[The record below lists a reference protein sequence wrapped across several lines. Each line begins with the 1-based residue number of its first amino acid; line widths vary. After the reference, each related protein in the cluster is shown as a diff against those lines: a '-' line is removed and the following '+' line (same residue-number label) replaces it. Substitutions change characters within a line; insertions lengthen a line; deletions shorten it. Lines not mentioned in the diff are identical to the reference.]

1 MATWEQIIE
10 DPAFGDLPTSA
21 QADIR
26 RDWYDLNV
34 LPGLRETGIDEANL
48 GLIRQKDITEYDNGQ
63 GYISSFAS
71 AAGRGAAS
79 TFTSA
84 VQGVGA
90 LTGSESIE
98 QAARDMSTAVTENL
112 TVNPTMEKTNFAG
125 NVLGNVAGFLVP
137 GTLGMRVGKAA
148 GMGAQLGGQIASNA
162 TILASGAG
170 SGAQTA
176 DQYGV
181 QGENRTGMVLG
192 NMATELLSERIPFG
206 LGSELKA
213 MGRLAGLGEDAAK
226 RTGGF
231 FSDVGQNAVEEM
243 AANTGSNLVT
253 SAFVPE
259 GVQTPGIFEGN
270 LEAAAGGAIGGAF
283 FGGINLMAPAAP
295 KPSEVIVEGATQR
308 AMAGN
313 DAEAAAEIPGA
324 KLQPTAAPQVPG
336 AAAFDPTLSEQL
348 APAAGE
354 LPPPAGF
361 AETTPA
367 EAFPANLPEGLPA
380 AAAVPG
386 AVPEAFPTATA
397 VPEQAPAEEVPLE
410 LYNAPQ
416 ETAPTLAPIE
426 ADAAS
431 SEEMSVYFNDLKSAL
446 ASSEDEDIMRGL
458 REAAT
463 EMKQSGATWETTGI
477 QERMALGAVY
487 AEAVNRNLEIPRS
500 EALEFYSGVG
510 AASQAQPPGNIP
522 FAAQTP
528 PVPAAPGQLPMEGAM
543 PAAPDMMQPA
553 PPATAVP
560 PITPAVASQGAT
572 PSDLIDQ
579 TGRLTVEGA
588 QSMIEAIQSLGLTTA
603 PFVINST
610 GVAPGVTA
618 PPAAGSTRPVDG
630 TPTIFLNRERMTL
643 DTPLHE
649 TTHLLTPTLL
659 AEQPDLYA
667 AGAALL
673 ADSPLRQ
680 AIVNRYVTEAGMTM
694 TDEQIT
700 EEAMVTGLANNGA
713 EWLRAYAGNAKMTR
727 AIKEFLAKVREWFD
741 DLMYSKGF
749 DPNMSLEQFY
759 KKVNR
764 QMLAG
769 KLQQRAANAPVQA
782 MSLAGPRAEMSE
794 PQKNFLKTAEAMTAA
809 GKTSEEVRAVT
820 GWFPGKYDGKMRFEV
835 PDDEVKSLTPPSER
849 SRYRLAEI
857 MDHKA
862 LFKVYPELKDLQV
875 RTDPSMKTNEASFSF
890 DTFGRDSYVTL
901 RSVMDGVDRTSV
913 LLHEIQHWIQNYE
926 GFALGSSPGERQNLL
941 RARKRYEVSSSYPS
955 DLKEVSDAIKAA
967 TKKLEAAIA
976 EKVTVDKLTEKY
988 RRTDELRKEVSALK
1002 DRKASIE
1009 SGLVPWEFANAEYRS
1024 AAGEIESR
1032 DVQARQGFTPTQRR
1046 EIPPYSSEDID
1057 PADAS
1062 VNVGLAPNTRFSLA
1076 PATPQDKA
1084 YVVAVESGDVAAQ
1097 QKLVN
1102 DAAEAAGVP
1111 SIGVN
1116 INDSDRDYTGMIFR
1130 GEKTV
1135 ETRDSEN
1142 NALKKYVGK
1151 RVAIVRTG
1159 IKKAK
1164 AMVMGY
1170 VTVGEP
1176 VRYYSEE
1183 EFAADFTRHRVT
1195 GGKFAFSGFKIGYP
1209 MEDVTPIEPYE
1220 APEAPGQTVIMTRP
1234 IHEPVAY
1241 DENDKIIL
1249 PSQRFDNFTRYS
1261 LAPAEQKVDA
1271 ESIKA
1276 EFSPKTEAEQTAY
1289 DKASSNTVT
1298 ARNPYLAVAAVRMRD
1313 KKITVDRY
1321 AELVENLD
1329 PFTVKGPEKIPT
1341 EAKILQ
1347 YISSEKAEKVMQ
1359 PIPEGKLTEFRIDIP
1374 TYNSST
1380 AKGDTVYAITGHEP
1394 VGDTATR
1401 VGKPISYLGAA
1412 KVTNATFSTRSI
1424 SGKGSAVDIAAGG
1437 GKFPLATVKGNY
1449 ESITS
1454 LPKDINDPKVWT
1466 EVGYNPIRSSGFVD
1480 VRSNK
1485 YVVGGSE
1492 AIMVGPRV
1500 FVKNAVFESKPT
1512 GIIGADTKFSLAP
1525 AVTKPS
1531 NVARNQAGTRVR
1543 VLMEN
1548 QTYEGQTMDDARD
1561 QALSL
1566 YDENVDKGFT
1576 VAQHMAFIQ
1585 DLRTNAGRKYQDMT
1599 FGAYAGM
1606 YVRDLMD
1613 ESTNPE
1619 TDPMSQA
1626 FAKREVDRVA
1636 AMMAEEAA
1644 IGGRQA
1650 KAFDLYDRI
1659 ANSPEMT
1666 VRQHEQLLPFDGKQ
1680 NVKNDFD
1687 KAATTARE
1695 EMEGLA
1701 NEAINTA
1708 PEDSMTSAINQQVA
1722 AVAKGE
1728 ETSNVG
1734 EVVLDEVKP
1743 AETLED
1749 LPEWFRKGQDALGEK
1764 LSAIID
1770 EITTR
1775 IALSAYLN
1783 RKDGTYSLSAEER
1796 SANLAKLIKQI
1807 EDSGQTV
1814 EQAKAENNK
1823 RITELTRELNKTQA
1837 KGKPKAAP
1845 VPKEAPPEGE
1855 IQDIVAARI
1864 NRLLDKIVKPSTS
1877 PAKTRTDKEVLV
1889 DAIVS
1894 TMMAKAGLPADLKAG
1909 GDNVTLAFGLVV
1921 ANPQLAAQSVQAVYD
1936 LLQSDPA
1943 SANITS
1949 SDKIRG
1955 FMQML
1960 TGQSFA
1966 DGKAY
1971 GEKQLNTVLK
1981 NELKR
1986 LKISVND
1993 VAMDA
1998 ALTGKTVEQLEA
2010 ALRDPSRELSKVLSA
2025 DALNKV
2031 VAAVTGEFRKTAAE
2045 RADGIRSQQAQA
2057 RVLQDMIDEK
2067 NMVIAD
2073 FKAARAKK
2081 KKAAEDAKKE
2091 TKKYEDLWTRLKNG
2105 EDKAAIRQA
2114 ERQVRAAQAAEMKA
2128 EADWAAH
2135 QSAESEAI
2143 SEEAQRSSRDL
2154 MEQQNKLNTTDRKFR
2169 LALNRKARKAMRRK
2183 LAKRGGFMIPL
2194 DQTEAEE
2201 LLDQK
2206 PKTVLQY
2213 LAREYGFSLT
2223 DIIGMARDQDRQATL
2238 EAKVGKL
2245 AQALGLT
2252 KEQADKFMGP
2262 VIAEGMKHI
2271 SEARKKDV
2279 SQRINRVL
2287 TPVIGK
2293 KKTQKTEAEKLI
2305 KLAEMGG
2312 LTADNVEK
2320 LLLNSKD
2327 AKEFTPEFRQELIDL
2342 IAQAN
2347 DPHLTQISR
2356 DLLTGK
2362 FLDKIKA
2369 ARGITVL
2376 GLLGE
2381 WTMSNIFMSIL
2392 STFKVNFVWGFIKA
2406 ASDSGIFITISGPA
2420 AARADAIAKGVTPA
2434 PRLAVSKVLFRQW
2447 LRGYAVNMQHNA
2459 AFMWSEGRGKDE
2471 SDFTSQFANTGME
2484 LLSRIK
2490 DAQIQWS
2497 NDGKVLPQSAQKVIK
2512 AMAAFGKYTRRT
2524 MVASDFINR
2533 TSAFEMSKV
2542 LEAVKVMQAK
2552 GGAASTATIQREIDD
2567 ALYGGSFKDAFAKA
2581 NKQADDEIAAK
2592 KLNKPERGIRV
2603 GEIMDEMLGKN
2614 LGMTEK
2620 QTQEYLQDSRENA
2633 KRWSLANQTEGIFG
2647 EISNLMLAAT
2657 RKFPGLK
2664 FSLPAVRMPI
2674 AAFSQTLDWTPYGFL
2689 RLYAID
2695 KNSNETESFT
2705 NYLFNSKN
2713 EYGNWNKPVGG
2724 VPAYRKTDLMAKASI
2739 GSLIMIGLCI
2749 KAFLSFDE
2757 DEDEADFYIT
2767 GLGPSDPA
2775 ENKAWREKGNAPFTF
2790 RFNGGTG
2797 FRFQESP
2804 FYGMLAPIAA
2814 WSDAHRY
2821 GKPGEAESD
2830 RIAYAMGKT
2839 LAGFQEAV
2847 VMKNLSDILAGGSS
2861 YSADGQ
2867 LRNWSKA
2874 TSRLASNV
2882 LMPRLGGE
2890 INTILYGPQDQK
2902 ALGWGGRALANVP
2915 FVPSFNNKPAQDFLG
2930 REIHTKREGML
2941 GEIYPAL
2948 AHRVLAPSLD
2958 DPILN
2963 FVAKMSPNFLATTR
2977 RFKDGTRVMD
2987 NYEFVRKWN
2996 AAAGVKIREYLT
3008 PERMASFER
3017 KLAKDKPD
3025 AQTEFNVEINKIRTA
3040 ALRKFSEV
3048 QF

>member
-1 MATWEQIIE
+1 MATWEQIIA
-10 DPAFGDLPTSA
+10 DPVFQDLDTSS
-21 QADIR
+21 QATIR
-26 RDWYDLNV
+26 QEWYDSTV
-34 LPGLRETGIDEANL
+34 LPALVATGVNRDAINAV
-48 GLIRQKDITEYDNGQ
+48 RQKDITEYDNGQ

-90 LTGSESIE
+90 LTGSEAIE

-162 TILASGAG
+162 AIIASGAG

-176 DQYGV
+176 DQYGI
-181 QGENRTGMVLG
+181 QGPERMGMVLG
-192 NMATELLSERIPFG
+192 NAATELISERIPFG
-206 LGSELKA
+206 LGSELKS

-361 AETTPA
+361 AETTPP
-367 EAFPANLPEGLPA
+367 EAFPAALPQGLPA

-386 AVPEAFPTATA
+386 AVPEAFPA
-397 VPEQAPAEEVPLE
+397 APAETSPPAPAGALPAADALPELDISLQAGAYTGDLLQGKEVIGEGSESTVYKDGDTVIKVSEP
-410 LYNAPQ
+410 YNDNSEETFQARVDRAMDIDNLIGDGTLSVEGFYRSKNGTKNPVFRQTFAEGRPATREEIQGYMESRGFQVKEAGTTTDTFVKVSEGVEITASDLDGANVLVGTDGKFHVIDADLVRRPAPNQ
-416 ETAPTLAPIE
+416 TAPT
-426 ADAAS
+426 
-431 SEEMSVYFNDLKSAL
+431 
-446 ASSEDEDIMRGL
+446 
-458 REAAT
+458 
-463 EMKQSGATWETTGI
+463 Q
-477 QERMALGAVY
+477 
-487 AEAVNRNLEIPRS
+487 
-500 EALEFYSGVG
+500 
-510 AASQAQPPGNIP
+510 
-522 FAAQTP
+522 
-528 PVPAAPGQLPMEGAM
+528 GAM
-543 PAAPDMMQPA
+543 PAVPPTGETLVAGRFTGVTEA
-553 PPATAVP
+553 PPTELFHSGELPEGLDSIDPMRTTGAKQGKRGRDFGGFYAGPAETAAKYKGPKNRLTIAPGARAMRVVARGAIERLSLKDRQDLLDQGVDIISGIDIRGLPESVILNKDVILSVELDTQTAPAAPAAAVPTMTEQAPPVTPQTP
-560 PITPAVASQGAT
+560 PITPAVAAQGAT

-603 PFVINST
+603 PFVINNT

-673 ADSPLRQ
+673 ANSPLRQ
-680 AIVNRYVTEAGMTM
+680 AIANRYVTEAGMTM
-694 TDEQIT
+694 SPEQIT

-741 DLMYSKGF
+741 KLMYSKGF

-769 KLQQRAANAPVQA
+769 KLQQRATNAPVQA
-782 MSLAGPRAEMSE
+782 MSLDAPSQPDNLSTLNESTDPRTSQPTLITGPTFNEGRRADVSRANRSRMEQARRLGDELAKRGANPADVRQAIESSGIPVVSLADIGVERKTDGELVVLDASLRRLPAG
-794 PQKNFLKTAEAMTAA
+794 AEARPFADDGA
-809 GKTSEEVRAVT
+809 GVVYKLFPTKEESNQNGVKLAPKKGPD
-820 GWFPGKYDGKMRFEV
+820 GW
-835 PDDEVKSLTPPSER
+835 
-849 SRYRLAEI
+849 
-857 MDHKA
+857 
-862 LFKVYPELKDLQV
+862 
-875 RTDPSMKTNEASFSF
+875 
-890 DTFGRDSYVTL
+890 
-901 RSVMDGVDRTSV
+901 
-913 LLHEIQHWIQNYE
+913 
-926 GFALGSSPGERQNLL
+926 
-941 RARKRYEVSSSYPS
+941 
-955 DLKEVSDAIKAA
+955 
-967 TKKLEAAIA
+967 
-976 EKVTVDKLTEKY
+976 TVD
-988 RRTDELRKEVSALK
+988 S
-1002 DRKASIE
+1002 
-1009 SGLVPWEFANAEYRS
+1009 
-1024 AAGEIESR
+1024 
-1032 DVQARQGFTPTQRR
+1032 
-1046 EIPPYSSEDID
+1046 
-1057 PADAS
+1057 
-1062 VNVGLAPNTRFSLA
+1062 A
-1076 PATPQDKA
+1076 PATALETLEKIALLHDIGGAPSEIVGITGDGDILVKQPLLSALTPDQKA
-1084 YVVAVESGDVAAQ
+1084 NFA
-1097 QKLVN
+1097 
-1102 DAAEAAGVP
+1102 
-1111 SIGVN
+1111 
-1116 INDSDRDYTGMIFR
+1116 
-1130 GEKTV
+1130 
-1135 ETRDSEN
+1135 
-1142 NALKKYVGK
+1142 
-1151 RVAIVRTG
+1151 
-1159 IKKAK
+1159 
-1164 AMVMGY
+1164 
-1170 VTVGEP
+1170 P
-1176 VRYYSEE
+1176 VREQAVNSVNGKMLKGRK
-1183 EFAADFTRHRVT
+1183 FKDVRLVT
-1195 GGKFAFSGFKIGYP
+1195 HEGKSYFVGDLHTGNVMLDANGNP
-1209 MEDVTPIEPYE
+1209 
-1220 APEAPGQTVIMTRP
+1220 VIMDALVS
-1234 IHEPVAY
+1234 PVPDRMRY
-1241 DENDKIIL
+1241 DE
-1249 PSQRFDNFTRYS
+1249 
-1261 LAPAEQKVDA
+1261 
-1271 ESIKA
+1271 
-1276 EFSPKTEAEQTAY
+1276 
-1289 DKASSNTVT
+1289 
-1298 ARNPYLAVAAVRMRD
+1298 
-1313 KKITVDRY
+1313 
-1321 AELVENLD
+1321 AEL
-1329 PFTVKGPEKIPT
+1329 
-1341 EAKILQ
+1341 
-1347 YISSEKAEKVMQ
+1347 
-1359 PIPEGKLTEFRIDIP
+1359 
-1374 TYNSST
+1374 
-1380 AKGDTVYAITGHEP
+1380 
-1394 VGDTATR
+1394 DTAIKQTT
-1401 VGKPISYLGAA
+1401 P
-1412 KVTNATFSTRSI
+1412 
-1424 SGKGSAVDIAAGG
+1424 
-1437 GKFPLATVKGNY
+1437 
-1449 ESITS
+1449 
-1454 LPKDINDPKVWT
+1454 
-1466 EVGYNPIRSSGFVD
+1466 
-1480 VRSNK
+1480 
-1485 YVVGGSE
+1485 
-1492 AIMVGPRV
+1492 
-1500 FVKNAVFESKPT
+1500 KPT
-1512 GIIGADTKFSLAP
+1512 TTSPDIRFSLAP

-1548 QTYEGQTMDDARD
+1548 QTYEGQTIPAAME

-1566 YDENVDKGFT
+1566 YDANVDKDFT

-1585 DLRTNAGRKYQDMT
+1585 ELRLNAKGKYQDMT
-1599 FGAYAGM
+1599 YGAYAGM
-1606 YVRDLMD
+1606 YTRDLLD

-1619 TDPMSQA
+1619 RDPMSQA
-1626 FAKREVDRVA
+1626 FAKRESDRIA
-1636 AMMAEEAA
+1636 ALMGEQAA
-1644 IGGRQA
+1644 IPGRQV
-1650 KAFDLYDRI
+1650 KAMDIFDRI
-1659 ANSPEMT
+1659 ANTPEMT
-1666 VRQHEQLLPFDGKQ
+1666 VRREEQLLPFDGKQ
-1680 NVKNDFD
+1680 NIKDEFD

-1708 PEDSMTSAINQQVA
+1708 PEDAMTSAINQQVA

-1837 KGKPKAAP
+1837 KAKPKAAP

-1921 ANPQLAAQSVQAVYD
+1921 ANPELAAQSVQAVYD

-1955 FMQML
+1955 FMQMM

-2091 TKKYEDLWTRLKNG
+2091 TKEYEDLWTRLKNG
-2105 EDKAAIRQA
+2105 EDKAATRQA

-2194 DQTEAEE
+2194 DQTEADE

-2327 AKEFTPEFRQELIDL
+2327 AKEFTKEFRQELIDL

-2724 VPAYRKTDLMAKASI
+2724 VPAYRKTDLMAKATI

-2757 DEDEADFYIT
+2757 DEDKADFYIT

-2839 LAGFQEAV
+2839 LSGFQEAV

>member
-1 MATWEQIIE
+1 
-10 DPAFGDLPTSA
+10 
-21 QADIR
+21 
-26 RDWYDLNV
+26 
-34 LPGLRETGIDEANL
+34 
-48 GLIRQKDITEYDNGQ
+48 
-63 GYISSFAS
+63 
-71 AAGRGAAS
+71 
-79 TFTSA
+79 
-84 VQGVGA
+84 
-90 LTGSESIE
+90 
-98 QAARDMSTAVTENL
+98 
-112 TVNPTMEKTNFAG
+112 
-125 NVLGNVAGFLVP
+125 
-137 GTLGMRVGKAA
+137 
-148 GMGAQLGGQIASNA
+148 
-162 TILASGAG
+162 
-170 SGAQTA
+170 
-176 DQYGV
+176 
-181 QGENRTGMVLG
+181 
-192 NMATELLSERIPFG
+192 
-206 LGSELKA
+206 
-213 MGRLAGLGEDAAK
+213 
-226 RTGGF
+226 
-231 FSDVGQNAVEEM
+231 
-243 AANTGSNLVT
+243 
-253 SAFVPE
+253 
-259 GVQTPGIFEGN
+259 
-270 LEAAAGGAIGGAF
+270 
-283 FGGINLMAPAAP
+283 
-295 KPSEVIVEGATQR
+295 
-308 AMAGN
+308 
-313 DAEAAAEIPGA
+313 
-324 KLQPTAAPQVPG
+324 
-336 AAAFDPTLSEQL
+336 
-348 APAAGE
+348 
-354 LPPPAGF
+354 
-361 AETTPA
+361 
-367 EAFPANLPEGLPA
+367 
-380 AAAVPG
+380 
-386 AVPEAFPTATA
+386 
-397 VPEQAPAEEVPLE
+397 
-410 LYNAPQ
+410 
-416 ETAPTLAPIE
+416 
-426 ADAAS
+426 
-431 SEEMSVYFNDLKSAL
+431 
-446 ASSEDEDIMRGL
+446 
-458 REAAT
+458 
-463 EMKQSGATWETTGI
+463 
-477 QERMALGAVY
+477 
-487 AEAVNRNLEIPRS
+487 
-500 EALEFYSGVG
+500 
-510 AASQAQPPGNIP
+510 
-522 FAAQTP
+522 
-528 PVPAAPGQLPMEGAM
+528 
-543 PAAPDMMQPA
+543 
-553 PPATAVP
+553 
-560 PITPAVASQGAT
+560 
-572 PSDLIDQ
+572 
-579 TGRLTVEGA
+579 
-588 QSMIEAIQSLGLTTA
+588 
-603 PFVINST
+603 
-610 GVAPGVTA
+610 
-618 PPAAGSTRPVDG
+618 
-630 TPTIFLNRERMTL
+630 
-643 DTPLHE
+643 
-649 TTHLLTPTLL
+649 
-659 AEQPDLYA
+659 
-667 AGAALL
+667 
-673 ADSPLRQ
+673 
-680 AIVNRYVTEAGMTM
+680 
-694 TDEQIT
+694 
-700 EEAMVTGLANNGA
+700 
-713 EWLRAYAGNAKMTR
+713 
-727 AIKEFLAKVREWFD
+727 
-741 DLMYSKGF
+741 
-749 DPNMSLEQFY
+749 
-759 KKVNR
+759 
-764 QMLAG
+764 
-769 KLQQRAANAPVQA
+769 
-782 MSLAGPRAEMSE
+782 
-794 PQKNFLKTAEAMTAA
+794 
-809 GKTSEEVRAVT
+809 
-820 GWFPGKYDGKMRFEV
+820 
-835 PDDEVKSLTPPSER
+835 
-849 SRYRLAEI
+849 
-857 MDHKA
+857 
-862 LFKVYPELKDLQV
+862 
-875 RTDPSMKTNEASFSF
+875 
-890 DTFGRDSYVTL
+890 
-901 RSVMDGVDRTSV
+901 
-913 LLHEIQHWIQNYE
+913 
-926 GFALGSSPGERQNLL
+926 
-941 RARKRYEVSSSYPS
+941 
-955 DLKEVSDAIKAA
+955 
-967 TKKLEAAIA
+967 
-976 EKVTVDKLTEKY
+976 
-988 RRTDELRKEVSALK
+988 
-1002 DRKASIE
+1002 
-1009 SGLVPWEFANAEYRS
+1009 
-1024 AAGEIESR
+1024 
-1032 DVQARQGFTPTQRR
+1032 
-1046 EIPPYSSEDID
+1046 
-1057 PADAS
+1057 
-1062 VNVGLAPNTRFSLA
+1062 
-1076 PATPQDKA
+1076 
-1084 YVVAVESGDVAAQ
+1084 
-1097 QKLVN
+1097 
-1102 DAAEAAGVP
+1102 
-1111 SIGVN
+1111 
-1116 INDSDRDYTGMIFR
+1116 
-1130 GEKTV
+1130 
-1135 ETRDSEN
+1135 
-1142 NALKKYVGK
+1142 
-1151 RVAIVRTG
+1151 
-1159 IKKAK
+1159 
-1164 AMVMGY
+1164 
-1170 VTVGEP
+1170 
-1176 VRYYSEE
+1176 
-1183 EFAADFTRHRVT
+1183 
-1195 GGKFAFSGFKIGYP
+1195 
-1209 MEDVTPIEPYE
+1209 
-1220 APEAPGQTVIMTRP
+1220 
-1234 IHEPVAY
+1234 
-1241 DENDKIIL
+1241 
-1249 PSQRFDNFTRYS
+1249 
-1261 LAPAEQKVDA
+1261 
-1271 ESIKA
+1271 
-1276 EFSPKTEAEQTAY
+1276 
-1289 DKASSNTVT
+1289 
-1298 ARNPYLAVAAVRMRD
+1298 
-1313 KKITVDRY
+1313 
-1321 AELVENLD
+1321 
-1329 PFTVKGPEKIPT
+1329 
-1341 EAKILQ
+1341 
-1347 YISSEKAEKVMQ
+1347 
-1359 PIPEGKLTEFRIDIP
+1359 
-1374 TYNSST
+1374 
-1380 AKGDTVYAITGHEP
+1380 
-1394 VGDTATR
+1394 
-1401 VGKPISYLGAA
+1401 
-1412 KVTNATFSTRSI
+1412 
-1424 SGKGSAVDIAAGG
+1424 
-1437 GKFPLATVKGNY
+1437 
-1449 ESITS
+1449 
-1454 LPKDINDPKVWT
+1454 VWT

-1500 FVKNAVFESKPT
+1500 FVKDPVFESRPT
-1512 GIIGADTKFSLAP
+1512 GFIGPDTRFSLAP

-1566 YDENVDKGFT
+1566 YNDNVDKGFT

-1599 FGAYAGM
+1599 YGAYGGM

-1626 FAKREVDRVA
+1626 FAKREADRVA

-1659 ANSPEMT
+1659 ANTPAMT
-1666 VRQHEQLLPFDGKQ
+1666 VRQYEQLLPFDGKQ

-1687 KAATTARE
+1687 KAATTVRE
-1695 EMEGLA
+1695 EMEGLG

-1708 PEDSMTSAINQQVA
+1708 PEDAMTSMLGQRVA
-1722 AVAKGE
+1722 AVVRGE

-1743 AETLED
+1743 AETMED
-1749 LPEWFRKGQDALGEK
+1749 LPAWFLEGQATLGAE
-1764 LSAIID
+1764 LSADID
-1770 EITTR
+1770 EITTLL
-1775 IALSAYLN
+1775 AFKAYLK
-1783 RKDGTYSLSAEER
+1783 RKDGTYSLTPEER
-1796 SANLAKLIKQI
+1796 SAQLAAMIKQM

-1814 EQAKAENNK
+1814 ADAVAATDK
-1823 RITELTRELNKTQA
+1823 RLAELTGKFKKPQPKA
-1837 KGKPKAAP
+1837 KPKAAP

-1877 PAKTRTDKEVLV
+1877 PAKTRTDKEILV

-1894 TMMAKAGLPADLKAG
+1894 TMMSKAGLPADLKAG

-2010 ALRDPSRELSKVLSA
+2010 SLRDPSRELSKVLSP

-2031 VAAVTGEFRKTAAE
+2031 VAAVTGEFRKSAAE
-2045 RADGIRSQQAQA
+2045 RAAYLQQEKATNRVRSDMAA
-2057 RVLQDMIDEK
+2057 DRRMELQNAKDEEK
-2067 NMVIAD
+2067 SA
-2073 FKAARAKK
+2073 KAAAERAKK
-2081 KKAAEDAKKE
+2081 AVLDTMAAYKKDQDNKVKKASESVRKAMAEELRTLRKTALDTMAAYKKAQ
-2091 TKKYEDLWTRLKNG
+2091 
-2105 EDKAAIRQA
+2105 DKL
-2114 ERQVRAAQAAEMKA
+2114 AAQAQQEATQRVRSDMAADRKMAAQFAKKQASDAKAAADRAKKAVLDAMAAYKKDQDNKIKKALESVRKAMAEELRILRKKA
-2128 EADWAAH
+2128 LDTMAAYKKA
-2135 QSAESEAI
+2135 QDKLAV
-2143 SEEAQRSSRDL
+2143 EAQREARDA
-2154 MEQQNKLNTTDRKFR
+2154 MVAEERSMRKDREYR

-2194 DQTEAEE
+2194 DQSEAEE

-2213 LAREYGFSLT
+2213 LAREYGFSLA

-2238 EAKVGKL
+2238 EAKVGNL

-2262 VIAEGMKHI
+2262 VIAEAMKYI
-2271 SEARKKDV
+2271 SEARKKEV

-2320 LLLNSKD
+2320 LLLNSKN

-2347 DPHLTQISR
+2347 DPYLTEETR
-2356 DLLTGK
+2356 DKLKGT

-2376 GLLGE
+2376 SLLGE

-2434 PRLAVSKVLFRQW
+2434 PRLAVAKVLFRQW

-2459 AFMWSEGRGKDE
+2459 AFMWSEGLGKDE
-2471 SDFTSQFANTGME
+2471 SDMTSQFANTGME
-2484 LLSRIK
+2484 ILSRVK

-2497 NDGKVLPQSAQKVIK
+2497 NEGKVLPKSAQKVIK

-2542 LEAVKVMQAK
+2542 LEAIKVMQAK

-2567 ALYGGSFKDAFAKA
+2567 ALYGGNFKDAFAKA
-2581 NKQADDEIAAK
+2581 NKQADDEIAEK
-2592 KLNKPERGIRV
+2592 KLGKAERGIRV
-2603 GEIMDEMLGKN
+2603 GRIMDEMLGKN

-2657 RKFPGLK
+2657 RKIPALK
-2664 FSLPAVRMPI
+2664 FALPAIRMPI
-2674 AAFSQTLDWTPYGFL
+2674 AAFSQTLDWMPYGFL
-2689 RLYAID
+2689 RLYAIN
-2695 KNSNETESFT
+2695 KNNNETESFT
-2705 NYLFNSKN
+2705 NYLLNSKN

-2739 GSLIMIGLCI
+2739 GSLIMLGLFI
-2749 KAFLSFDE
+2749 KTAISFDE
-2757 DEDEADFYIT
+2757 DEDEAEFYIT

-2814 WSDAHRY
+2814 WSDANRY

-2830 RIAYAMGKT
+2830 RIAYAIGKT
-2839 LAGFQEAV
+2839 VSGFQEAV

-2874 TSRLASNV
+2874 SSRLASNV

-2948 AHRVLAPSLD
+2948 AHRVIAPSLD

-3008 PERMASFER
+3008 PERMASYER

>member
-1 MATWEQIIE
+1 
-10 DPAFGDLPTSA
+10 
-21 QADIR
+21 
-26 RDWYDLNV
+26 
-34 LPGLRETGIDEANL
+34 
-48 GLIRQKDITEYDNGQ
+48 
-63 GYISSFAS
+63 
-71 AAGRGAAS
+71 
-79 TFTSA
+79 
-84 VQGVGA
+84 
-90 LTGSESIE
+90 
-98 QAARDMSTAVTENL
+98 
-112 TVNPTMEKTNFAG
+112 
-125 NVLGNVAGFLVP
+125 
-137 GTLGMRVGKAA
+137 
-148 GMGAQLGGQIASNA
+148 
-162 TILASGAG
+162 
-170 SGAQTA
+170 
-176 DQYGV
+176 
-181 QGENRTGMVLG
+181 
-192 NMATELLSERIPFG
+192 
-206 LGSELKA
+206 
-213 MGRLAGLGEDAAK
+213 
-226 RTGGF
+226 
-231 FSDVGQNAVEEM
+231 
-243 AANTGSNLVT
+243 
-253 SAFVPE
+253 
-259 GVQTPGIFEGN
+259 
-270 LEAAAGGAIGGAF
+270 
-283 FGGINLMAPAAP
+283 
-295 KPSEVIVEGATQR
+295 
-308 AMAGN
+308 
-313 DAEAAAEIPGA
+313 
-324 KLQPTAAPQVPG
+324 
-336 AAAFDPTLSEQL
+336 
-348 APAAGE
+348 
-354 LPPPAGF
+354 
-361 AETTPA
+361 
-367 EAFPANLPEGLPA
+367 
-380 AAAVPG
+380 
-386 AVPEAFPTATA
+386 
-397 VPEQAPAEEVPLE
+397 
-410 LYNAPQ
+410 
-416 ETAPTLAPIE
+416 
-426 ADAAS
+426 
-431 SEEMSVYFNDLKSAL
+431 
-446 ASSEDEDIMRGL
+446 
-458 REAAT
+458 
-463 EMKQSGATWETTGI
+463 
-477 QERMALGAVY
+477 
-487 AEAVNRNLEIPRS
+487 
-500 EALEFYSGVG
+500 
-510 AASQAQPPGNIP
+510 
-522 FAAQTP
+522 
-528 PVPAAPGQLPMEGAM
+528 
-543 PAAPDMMQPA
+543 
-553 PPATAVP
+553 
-560 PITPAVASQGAT
+560 
-572 PSDLIDQ
+572 
-579 TGRLTVEGA
+579 
-588 QSMIEAIQSLGLTTA
+588 
-603 PFVINST
+603 
-610 GVAPGVTA
+610 
-618 PPAAGSTRPVDG
+618 
-630 TPTIFLNRERMTL
+630 
-643 DTPLHE
+643 
-649 TTHLLTPTLL
+649 
-659 AEQPDLYA
+659 
-667 AGAALL
+667 
-673 ADSPLRQ
+673 
-680 AIVNRYVTEAGMTM
+680 
-694 TDEQIT
+694 
-700 EEAMVTGLANNGA
+700 
-713 EWLRAYAGNAKMTR
+713 MTR

-764 QMLAG
+764 QILAG
-769 KLQQRAANAPVQA
+769 KLQQRATNAPVQA
-782 MSLAGPRAEMSE
+782 MALAGRMAEMSE
-794 PQKNFLKTAEAMTAA
+794 PQKNFLKTAEAMIAA

-835 PDDEVKSLTPPSER
+835 PDDKVKSLTPPTER
-849 SRYRLAEI
+849 SRYRLAEV

-875 RTDPSMKTNEASFSF
+875 KTDPSMKTNEASFSF
-890 DTFGRDSYVTL
+890 VTFGRDSYVTL

-941 RARKRYEVSSSYPS
+941 RARKRYEVSSNYQS

-967 TKKLEAAIA
+967 TKKLEAGIA
-976 EKVTVDKLTEKY
+976 EKVLGDKLTEKY
-988 RRTDELRKEVSALK
+988 RRTDELRKEVEALK

-1032 DVQARQGFTPTQRR
+1032 DVQARQGFTPSQRR

-1062 VNVGLAPNTRFSLA
+1062 VNVGLASGTRFSLAPAAKGGNFEVKYVAADEYDAEEGGVDPYEADTAVAKIAKETGVGILRGKELKAVATNKKGDIVGGLYTEVDGDEFSFDVVVSPASQRQGVGEKLAQEAFSLFQQESDGRDDLAFKVEVTNPGMEVLLGKYGFEVQRRVGQTAIMTHPTNAPRKAKTPSVSADTRFSLA

-1084 YVVAVESGDVAAQ
+1084 YVAAVESGDVAAQ
-1097 QKLVN
+1097 QKIVD
-1102 DAAEAAGVP
+1102 DAAKAAGYNVGP
-1111 SIGVN
+1111 VWHASDSKFDVFDLSKSKDKYPEFWFTGNKNYASNHGKYVRRFYLS
-1116 INDSDRDYTGMIFR
+1116 DPYYRGEPEVFTSDRPER
-1130 GEKTV
+1130 
-1135 ETRDSEN
+1135 
-1142 NALKKYVGK
+1142 
-1151 RVAIVRTG
+1151 
-1159 IKKAK
+1159 IK
-1164 AMVMGY
+1164 
-1170 VTVGEP
+1170 
-1176 VRYYSEE
+1176 S
-1183 EFAADFTRHRVT
+1183 AD
-1195 GGKFAFSGFKIGYP
+1195 
-1209 MEDVTPIEPYE
+1209 PI
-1220 APEAPGQTVIMTRP
+1220 T
-1234 IHEPVAY
+1234 Y
-1241 DENDKIIL
+1241 DDNGKIIL
-1249 PSQRFDNFTRYS
+1249 PSQRFDTT
-1261 LAPAEQKVDA
+1261 
-1271 ESIKA
+1271 
-1276 EFSPKTEAEQTAY
+1276 SP
-1289 DKASSNTVT
+1289 
-1298 ARNPYLAVAAVRMRD
+1298 
-1313 KKITVDRY
+1313 
-1321 AELVENLD
+1321 
-1329 PFTVKGPEKIPT
+1329 
-1341 EAKILQ
+1341 
-1347 YISSEKAEKVMQ
+1347 
-1359 PIPEGKLTEFRIDIP
+1359 DI
-1374 TYNSST
+1374 
-1380 AKGDTVYAITGHEP
+1380 
-1394 VGDTATR
+1394 R
-1401 VGKPISYLGAA
+1401 
-1412 KVTNATFSTRSI
+1412 
-1424 SGKGSAVDIAAGG
+1424 
-1437 GKFPLATVKGNY
+1437 
-1449 ESITS
+1449 
-1454 LPKDINDPKVWT
+1454 
-1466 EVGYNPIRSSGFVD
+1466 
-1480 VRSNK
+1480 
-1485 YVVGGSE
+1485 
-1492 AIMVGPRV
+1492 
-1500 FVKNAVFESKPT
+1500 
-1512 GIIGADTKFSLAP
+1512 FSLAP

-1548 QTYEGQTMDDARD
+1548 QTYEGQTMDDAIE
-1561 QALSL
+1561 QALPL
-1566 YDENVDKGFT
+1566 YDANVDKGFT

-1585 DLRTNAGRKYQDMT
+1585 ELRLNAKGKYQDMT

-1606 YVRDLMD
+1606 YTRDLLN

-1619 TDPMSQA
+1619 RDPMSQEL
-1626 FAKREVDRVA
+1626 AKRESDKIGA
-1636 AMMAEEAA
+1636 LMGEQLA
-1644 IGGRQA
+1644 IPGRQV
-1650 KAFDLYDRI
+1650 KAADIFNNI
-1659 ANSPEMT
+1659 ANNPAMT
-1666 VRQHEQLLPFDGKQ
+1666 VRHAEQLLPFDGKQ

-1687 KAATTARE
+1687 KAATTVRE
-1695 EMEGLA
+1695 EMEGLG

-1708 PEDSMTSAINQQVA
+1708 PEDAMTSMLGQRVA
-1722 AVAKGE
+1722 AVVRGE

-1743 AETLED
+1743 AETEED
-1749 LPEWFRKGQDALGEK
+1749 LPAWFREGQELLGAE
-1764 LSAIID
+1764 LSGKID
-1770 EITTR
+1770 DLTE
-1775 IALSAYLN
+1775 LLQVYAYLK
-1783 RKDGTYSLSAEER
+1783 RKDGTYSLTPEER
-1796 SANLAKLIKQI
+1796 SANVAARIKKI
-1807 EDSGQTV
+1807 EDSGKTL
-1814 EQAKAENNK
+1814 EQALAETKKSIDEILSAFNKPKAK
-1823 RITELTRELNKTQA
+1823 A
-1837 KGKPKAAP
+1837 KPKAAP
-1845 VPKEAPPEGE
+1845 IPKEAPPEGE

-2010 ALRDPSRELSKVLSA
+2010 SLRDPSRELSKVLSP

-2031 VAAVTGEFRKTAAE
+2031 VAAVTGEFRKSAAE

-2081 KKAAEDAKKE
+2081 EKAAKDAKKKVKE
-2091 TKKYEDLWTRLKNG
+2091 YEDLWTRLKNG

-2114 ERQVRAAQAAEMKA
+2114 ERQVRAAQAADMKA
-2128 EADWAAH
+2128 EADWVAH

-2143 SEEAQRSSRDL
+2143 SMEAQRSSRDL
-2154 MEQQNKLNTTDRKFR
+2154 MEQQNKLNATDRKFR
-2169 LALNRKARKAMRRK
+2169 LAINRKNRKAMRRK

-2194 DQTEAEE
+2194 DQSEAEE

-2213 LAREYGFSLT
+2213 LAREYGFSLA
-2223 DIIGMARDQDRQATL
+2223 DIIGMARDQDRQTTL
-2238 EAKVGKL
+2238 EAKVGNL

-2262 VIAEGMKHI
+2262 VIAEAMKYI

-2320 LLLNSKD
+2320 LLLNSKN

-2347 DPHLTQISR
+2347 DPHLTEETR
-2356 DLLTGK
+2356 DSLKGK

-2376 GLLGE
+2376 SLLGE

-2434 PRLAVSKVLFRQW
+2434 PRLAVAKVLFRQW

-2459 AFMWSEGRGKDE
+2459 AFMWSEGLGKDE
-2471 SDFTSQFANTGME
+2471 SDMTSQFANTGME
-2484 LLSRIK
+2484 ILSRVK

-2497 NDGKVLPQSAQKVIK
+2497 NEGKVLPKSAQKVIK

-2542 LEAVKVMQAK
+2542 LEAVKVMQAR

-2567 ALYGGSFKDAFAKA
+2567 ALYGGNFKDAFAKA
-2581 NKQADDEIAAK
+2581 NKQADDEIAEK
-2592 KLNKPERGIRV
+2592 KLGKAERGIRV
-2603 GEIMDEMLGKN
+2603 GRIMDEMLGKN
-2614 LGMTEK
+2614 LGLTEK
-2620 QTQEYLQDSRENA
+2620 QTQEYLQGGRENA
-2633 KRWSLANQTEGIFG
+2633 KRWSLADTTEGIFG

-2657 RKFPGLK
+2657 RKIPALK
-2664 FSLPAVRMPI
+2664 FALPAIRMPI

-2695 KNSNETESFT
+2695 KNSNETQSFT
-2705 NYLFNSKN
+2705 NYLFNRN
-2713 EYGNWNKPVGG
+2713 GEYGNWNKPVGG
-2724 VPAYRKTDLMAKASI
+2724 VPAYRKTDLMAKATI
-2739 GSLIMIGLCI
+2739 GSMIMIGLCI
-2749 KAFLSFDE
+2749 KAALSFDE

-2948 AHRVLAPSLD
+2948 AHRVIAPSLD

-3008 PERMASFER
+3008 PERMASYER

>member
-1 MATWEQIIE
+1 MLLSGNASDEVNVS
-10 DPAFGDLPTSA
+10 AFPKTRVLGVRRVSPTS
-21 QADIR
+21 
-26 RDWYDLNV
+26 
-34 LPGLRETGIDEANL
+34 G
-48 GLIRQKDITEYDNGQ
+48 
-63 GYISSFAS
+63 
-71 AAGRGAAS
+71 
-79 TFTSA
+79 
-84 VQGVGA
+84 
-90 LTGSESIE
+90 
-98 QAARDMSTAVTENL
+98 
-112 TVNPTMEKTNFAG
+112 
-125 NVLGNVAGFLVP
+125 
-137 GTLGMRVGKAA
+137 
-148 GMGAQLGGQIASNA
+148 
-162 TILASGAG
+162 
-170 SGAQTA
+170 
-176 DQYGV
+176 
-181 QGENRTGMVLG
+181 
-192 NMATELLSERIPFG
+192 
-206 LGSELKA
+206 
-213 MGRLAGLGEDAAK
+213 
-226 RTGGF
+226 
-231 FSDVGQNAVEEM
+231 
-243 AANTGSNLVT
+243 
-253 SAFVPE
+253 
-259 GVQTPGIFEGN
+259 
-270 LEAAAGGAIGGAF
+270 
-283 FGGINLMAPAAP
+283 
-295 KPSEVIVEGATQR
+295 
-308 AMAGN
+308 
-313 DAEAAAEIPGA
+313 
-324 KLQPTAAPQVPG
+324 
-336 AAAFDPTLSEQL
+336 
-348 APAAGE
+348 
-354 LPPPAGF
+354 
-361 AETTPA
+361 
-367 EAFPANLPEGLPA
+367 
-380 AAAVPG
+380 
-386 AVPEAFPTATA
+386 
-397 VPEQAPAEEVPLE
+397 
-410 LYNAPQ
+410 
-416 ETAPTLAPIE
+416 
-426 ADAAS
+426 
-431 SEEMSVYFNDLKSAL
+431 
-446 ASSEDEDIMRGL
+446 
-458 REAAT
+458 
-463 EMKQSGATWETTGI
+463 
-477 QERMALGAVY
+477 
-487 AEAVNRNLEIPRS
+487 
-500 EALEFYSGVG
+500 
-510 AASQAQPPGNIP
+510 
-522 FAAQTP
+522 
-528 PVPAAPGQLPMEGAM
+528 
-543 PAAPDMMQPA
+543 
-553 PPATAVP
+553 
-560 PITPAVASQGAT
+560 
-572 PSDLIDQ
+572 
-579 TGRLTVEGA
+579 
-588 QSMIEAIQSLGLTTA
+588 
-603 PFVINST
+603 
-610 GVAPGVTA
+610 
-618 PPAAGSTRPVDG
+618 
-630 TPTIFLNRERMTL
+630 
-643 DTPLHE
+643 
-649 TTHLLTPTLL
+649 
-659 AEQPDLYA
+659 
-667 AGAALL
+667 
-673 ADSPLRQ
+673 
-680 AIVNRYVTEAGMTM
+680 
-694 TDEQIT
+694 
-700 EEAMVTGLANNGA
+700 
-713 EWLRAYAGNAKMTR
+713 
-727 AIKEFLAKVREWFD
+727 
-741 DLMYSKGF
+741 
-749 DPNMSLEQFY
+749 
-759 KKVNR
+759 
-764 QMLAG
+764 
-769 KLQQRAANAPVQA
+769 
-782 MSLAGPRAEMSE
+782 
-794 PQKNFLKTAEAMTAA
+794 
-809 GKTSEEVRAVT
+809 
-820 GWFPGKYDGKMRFEV
+820 
-835 PDDEVKSLTPPSER
+835 
-849 SRYRLAEI
+849 
-857 MDHKA
+857 
-862 LFKVYPELKDLQV
+862 
-875 RTDPSMKTNEASFSF
+875 
-890 DTFGRDSYVTL
+890 
-901 RSVMDGVDRTSV
+901 
-913 LLHEIQHWIQNYE
+913 
-926 GFALGSSPGERQNLL
+926 
-941 RARKRYEVSSSYPS
+941 
-955 DLKEVSDAIKAA
+955 
-967 TKKLEAAIA
+967 
-976 EKVTVDKLTEKY
+976 
-988 RRTDELRKEVSALK
+988 
-1002 DRKASIE
+1002 
-1009 SGLVPWEFANAEYRS
+1009 
-1024 AAGEIESR
+1024 
-1032 DVQARQGFTPTQRR
+1032 
-1046 EIPPYSSEDID
+1046 
-1057 PADAS
+1057 
-1062 VNVGLAPNTRFSLA
+1062 TRFSLA

-1084 YVVAVESGDVAAQ
+1084 YEDAVEGRDWAKVQAMAIEEIDRAKVENDRMYKSVSQEFRDLLKEQQEDPNNPEVDRIMNERGRARTRGMVIEGLQRYPNGVAVDFKKYTNDFQMEHAGDDKESRQRWGSTKRGAKVRDDESVSGVYESTGSGTLFRGITVADYERIMDQGFMDTDGRSAISPDYEGINLTPSTATAFAYFPVGEESVIVAINTDGLPLYQVGADDYPRSFDPIPADRIIAVSEPVVKDEFAVFKVMRMPGLMDENDQLVPLSKRVEFQLKESAPASSADTRFSLAPATPQDEAYKDAVKSGDVKAQ

-1102 DAAEAAGVP
+1102 DAAEVAGVP

-1116 INDSDRDYTGMIFR
+1116 INDSDSDYTGMIFR

-1249 PSQRFDNFTRYS
+1249 PSQRFDNSTRFS
-1261 LAPAEQKVDA
+1261 LAPVTDED
-1271 ESIKA
+1271 
-1276 EFSPKTEAEQTAY
+1276 TGAY
-1289 DKASSNTVT
+1289 H
-1298 ARNPYLAVAAVRMRD
+1298 
-1313 KKITVDRY
+1313 
-1321 AELVENLD
+1321 
-1329 PFTVKGPEKIPT
+1329 F
-1341 EAKILQ
+1341 
-1347 YISSEKAEKVMQ
+1347 
-1359 PIPEGKLTEFRIDIP
+1359 
-1374 TYNSST
+1374 
-1380 AKGDTVYAITGHEP
+1380 GD
-1394 VGDTATR
+1394 
-1401 VGKPISYLGAA
+1401 
-1412 KVTNATFSTRSI
+1412 
-1424 SGKGSAVDIAAGG
+1424 GG
-1437 GKFPLATVKGNY
+1437 V
-1449 ESITS
+1449 
-1454 LPKDINDPKVWT
+1454 
-1466 EVGYNPIRSSGFVD
+1466 
-1480 VRSNK
+1480 
-1485 YVVGGSE
+1485 
-1492 AIMVGPRV
+1492 
-1500 FVKNAVFESKPT
+1500 
-1512 GIIGADTKFSLAP
+1512 GADTTLRRMSGGRSTGHFGTGTYFLGNKQKANSRSARPMLNIDLRGKKLAKPSDPQNLHDGLRIINREIIQGNPISFANASDEGRKARGKINLELGLRKHTEKEIQSAIEKVEAMFRENRNDGFRTPSTYLMQELGYDGIDVRGTELDNGDYGSVLYPQAVETPTSSNLVKVYRGGATRSSTSPMAYYTSSPDYAKTYGEDVGEGLIDSGRVVDLTWLDTRSVTLSHLVEELRKVGVQVSSRDFKREGDDTLWTHFRSVRQDDFLEKLKTAGFSGVKFMEWGPPSGEYGAQQKAEAYLLDRDALTSAEPKKASVSPETRFSLAP

-1548 QTYEGQTMDDARD
+1548 QTYEGQTMNDAIE
-1561 QALSL
+1561 QALPL
-1566 YDENVDKGFT
+1566 YEDNVDKGFT

-1585 DLRTNAGRKYQDMT
+1585 ELRLNAKGKYQDMT

-1606 YVRDLMD
+1606 YTRDLLN

-1619 TDPMSQA
+1619 RDPIAQDL
-1626 FAKREVDRVA
+1626 AKRESDRIGA
-1636 AMMAEEAA
+1636 LMGEQLA
-1644 IGGRQA
+1644 IPGRQV
-1650 KAFDLYDRI
+1650 KAADIFNNI

-1695 EMEGLA
+1695 AMEGLA

-1708 PEDSMTSAINQQVA
+1708 PEDAMTSAINQQVA

-1749 LPEWFRKGQDALGEK
+1749 LPAWFLEGQAALGAE
-1764 LSAIID
+1764 LSADID
-1770 EITTR
+1770 KLTK
-1775 IALSAYLN
+1775 LLQVYAYLK
-1783 RKDGTYSLSAEER
+1783 RQDGTYSLSAEER
-1796 SANLAKLIKQI
+1796 RADATAMINQLR
-1807 EDSGQTV
+1807 DSGKTL
-1814 EQAKAENNK
+1814 EQALAETKKGIEEILSKFNKPKAK
-1823 RITELTRELNKTQA
+1823 A
-1837 KGKPKAAP
+1837 KPKAAP

-1921 ANPQLAAQSVQAVYD
+1921 ANPELAAQSVQAVYD
-1936 LLQSDPA
+1936 LLQADPA

-1955 FMQML
+1955 FMQMM

-1998 ALTGKTVEQLEA
+1998 ALTGKTAEQLEA

-2081 KKAAEDAKKE
+2081 KKAADDAKKK
-2091 TKKYEDLWTRLKNG
+2091 TKEYEDLWTRLKNG
-2105 EDKAAIRQA
+2105 EDKADIRQA

-2128 EADWAAH
+2128 EADWVAH

-2143 SEEAQRSSRDL
+2143 SMEAQRSARDL

-2169 LALNRKARKAMRRK
+2169 LALNRKARKAKRRK

-2194 DQTEAEE
+2194 DQSEAEE

-2238 EAKVGKL
+2238 EAKVGNL

-2320 LLLNSKD
+2320 LLLNSKN
-2327 AKEFTPEFRQELIDL
+2327 AKEFTKEFRQELIDL

-2347 DPHLTQISR
+2347 DPHLTQVSR
-2356 DLLTGK
+2356 DLKTK
-2362 FLDKIKA
+2362 EFLDQIKA

-2381 WTMSNIFMSIL
+2381 WTMSNIFNSIL

-2434 PRLAVSKVLFRQW
+2434 PRLAVAKVLFRQW

-2459 AFMWSEGRGKDE
+2459 AFMWSEGIGKDE

-2484 LLSRIK
+2484 LLSRVK

-2497 NDGKVLPQSAQKVIK
+2497 NDGKVLPKSAQKVIK

-2542 LEAVKVMQAK
+2542 LEAVKVMQAR

-2581 NKQADDEIAAK
+2581 NKQADDEIAEK
-2592 KLNKPERGIRV
+2592 KLGKAERGIRV

-2614 LGMTEK
+2614 LGLTEK
-2620 QTQEYLQDSRENA
+2620 ETQEYLLGGRENA
-2633 KRWSLANQTEGIFG
+2633 KRWSLAGQTEGIFG

-2657 RKFPGLK
+2657 RKIPALK
-2664 FSLPAVRMPI
+2664 FSMPAVRMPI

-2689 RLYAID
+2689 RRYAID
-2695 KNSNETESFT
+2695 KNNNETESFI
-2705 NYLFNSKN
+2705 NYLVNSKG

-2724 VPAYRKTDLMAKASI
+2724 VPAYRKTDLMAKATI
-2739 GSLIMIGLCI
+2739 GSLIMVGLFI
-2749 KAFLSFDE
+2749 KAALSFDE

-2830 RIAYAMGKT
+2830 RIAYAIGKT
-2839 LAGFQEAV
+2839 VSGFQEAV

-3008 PERMASFER
+3008 PERMASYER

>member
-1 MATWEQIIE
+1 M
-10 DPAFGDLPTSA
+10 PL
-21 QADIR
+21 
-26 RDWYDLNV
+26 L
-34 LPGLRETGIDEANL
+34 ETEPV
-48 GLIRQKDITEYDNGQ
+48 
-63 GYISSFAS
+63 
-71 AAGRGAAS
+71 
-79 TFTSA
+79 FT
-84 VQGVGA
+84 
-90 LTGSESIE
+90 
-98 QAARDMSTAVTENL
+98 
-112 TVNPTMEKTNFAG
+112 
-125 NVLGNVAGFLVP
+125 
-137 GTLGMRVGKAA
+137 GK
-148 GMGAQLGGQIASNA
+148 
-162 TILASGAG
+162 
-170 SGAQTA
+170 
-176 DQYGV
+176 
-181 QGENRTGMVLG
+181 
-192 NMATELLSERIPFG
+192 
-206 LGSELKA
+206 
-213 MGRLAGLGEDAAK
+213 
-226 RTGGF
+226 
-231 FSDVGQNAVEEM
+231 
-243 AANTGSNLVT
+243 
-253 SAFVPE
+253 
-259 GVQTPGIFEGN
+259 
-270 LEAAAGGAIGGAF
+270 
-283 FGGINLMAPAAP
+283 
-295 KPSEVIVEGATQR
+295 
-308 AMAGN
+308 
-313 DAEAAAEIPGA
+313 
-324 KLQPTAAPQVPG
+324 
-336 AAAFDPTLSEQL
+336 
-348 APAAGE
+348 
-354 LPPPAGF
+354 
-361 AETTPA
+361 
-367 EAFPANLPEGLPA
+367 
-380 AAAVPG
+380 
-386 AVPEAFPTATA
+386 
-397 VPEQAPAEEVPLE
+397 
-410 LYNAPQ
+410 
-416 ETAPTLAPIE
+416 
-426 ADAAS
+426 
-431 SEEMSVYFNDLKSAL
+431 
-446 ASSEDEDIMRGL
+446 
-458 REAAT
+458 
-463 EMKQSGATWETTGI
+463 
-477 QERMALGAVY
+477 Y
-487 AEAVNRNLEIPRS
+487 AEQT
-500 EALEFYSGVG
+500 G
-510 AASQAQPPGNIP
+510 ASQA
-522 FAAQTP
+522 
-528 PVPAAPGQLPMEGAM
+528 
-543 PAAPDMMQPA
+543 PD
-553 PPATAVP
+553 
-560 PITPAVASQGAT
+560 
-572 PSDLIDQ
+572 
-579 TGRLTVEGA
+579 
-588 QSMIEAIQSLGLTTA
+588 
-603 PFVINST
+603 
-610 GVAPGVTA
+610 
-618 PPAAGSTRPVDG
+618 
-630 TPTIFLNRERMTL
+630 
-643 DTPLHE
+643 
-649 TTHLLTPTLL
+649 
-659 AEQPDLYA
+659 
-667 AGAALL
+667 
-673 ADSPLRQ
+673 
-680 AIVNRYVTEAGMTM
+680 
-694 TDEQIT
+694 
-700 EEAMVTGLANNGA
+700 
-713 EWLRAYAGNAKMTR
+713 
-727 AIKEFLAKVREWFD
+727 
-741 DLMYSKGF
+741 
-749 DPNMSLEQFY
+749 
-759 KKVNR
+759 
-764 QMLAG
+764 
-769 KLQQRAANAPVQA
+769 
-782 MSLAGPRAEMSE
+782 
-794 PQKNFLKTAEAMTAA
+794 
-809 GKTSEEVRAVT
+809 
-820 GWFPGKYDGKMRFEV
+820 
-835 PDDEVKSLTPPSER
+835 
-849 SRYRLAEI
+849 
-857 MDHKA
+857 
-862 LFKVYPELKDLQV
+862 
-875 RTDPSMKTNEASFSF
+875 
-890 DTFGRDSYVTL
+890 
-901 RSVMDGVDRTSV
+901 
-913 LLHEIQHWIQNYE
+913 
-926 GFALGSSPGERQNLL
+926 
-941 RARKRYEVSSSYPS
+941 
-955 DLKEVSDAIKAA
+955 
-967 TKKLEAAIA
+967 
-976 EKVTVDKLTEKY
+976 
-988 RRTDELRKEVSALK
+988 
-1002 DRKASIE
+1002 
-1009 SGLVPWEFANAEYRS
+1009 
-1024 AAGEIESR
+1024 
-1032 DVQARQGFTPTQRR
+1032 
-1046 EIPPYSSEDID
+1046 
-1057 PADAS
+1057 
-1062 VNVGLAPNTRFSLA
+1062 TRFSLA
-1076 PATPQDKA
+1076 PATPTPQSA
-1084 YVVAVESGDVAAQ
+1084 RHAALEA
-1097 QKLVN
+1097 KHN
-1102 DAAEAAGVP
+1102 DGTITPAETAEAQALVDEVAKAAGFITGLNHFSKSTGFTTFEPKKALHIGHHFGPLHQAAAIERQVTRDGRQGKMFNVALSVKNPLRVADGGDSVYKSSEIEFNGVTYYNQGWGYNVADALQAAGKTKAAKEVVQITKKVKFNPPVMESDGDMEASAEIRKVLLREGFDSVVYENIAEGSSSPSDFFKIEASAGIQPTAALTGKPPEGVVVKKDENGAWNAFKGDKSQYGSQAKRTKEDVIRMAELNEMEDSGVKILEDSIAVLTAEQVKSADPFTGVP
-1111 SIGVN
+1111 L
-1116 INDSDRDYTGMIFR
+1116 D
-1130 GEKTV
+1130 
-1135 ETRDSEN
+1135 
-1142 NALKKYVGK
+1142 
-1151 RVAIVRTG
+1151 
-1159 IKKAK
+1159 
-1164 AMVMGY
+1164 
-1170 VTVGEP
+1170 
-1176 VRYYSEE
+1176 
-1183 EFAADFTRHRVT
+1183 
-1195 GGKFAFSGFKIGYP
+1195 
-1209 MEDVTPIEPYE
+1209 
-1220 APEAPGQTVIMTRP
+1220 
-1234 IHEPVAY
+1234 
-1241 DENDKIIL
+1241 
-1249 PSQRFDNFTRYS
+1249 QRFNTTSPDIRFS
-1261 LAPAEQKVDA
+1261 LAPAAPNLVSVYRGGASRSSTSPMAYYTTSPDYAKTYGEDVGEKVIDDKRVLDLTGLDTRSVTLSYLVKELRKGGVEVSSSDFKQEGDYPLWSHFQSVRQGDFLEKLKA
-1271 ESIKA
+1271 AGFNGVKFMEYGPPSGEYGAQQKA
-1276 EFSPKTEAEQTAY
+1276 EAY
-1289 DKASSNTVT
+1289 LLDKA
-1298 ARNPYLAVAAVRMRD
+1298 
-1313 KKITVDRY
+1313 
-1321 AELVENLD
+1321 
-1329 PFTVKGPEKIPT
+1329 
-1341 EAKILQ
+1341 
-1347 YISSEKAEKVMQ
+1347 
-1359 PIPEGKLTEFRIDIP
+1359 
-1374 TYNSST
+1374 
-1380 AKGDTVYAITGHEP
+1380 
-1394 VGDTATR
+1394 
-1401 VGKPISYLGAA
+1401 
-1412 KVTNATFSTRSI
+1412 
-1424 SGKGSAVDIAAGG
+1424 DIAT
-1437 GKFPLATVKGNY
+1437 P
-1449 ESITS
+1449 
-1454 LPKDINDPKVWT
+1454 DI
-1466 EVGYNPIRSSGFVD
+1466 R
-1480 VRSNK
+1480 
-1485 YVVGGSE
+1485 
-1492 AIMVGPRV
+1492 
-1500 FVKNAVFESKPT
+1500 
-1512 GIIGADTKFSLAP
+1512 FSLAP

-1566 YDENVDKGFT
+1566 YNDNVDKGFT

-1599 FGAYAGM
+1599 YGAYGGM

-1626 FAKREVDRVA
+1626 FAKREADRVA

-1659 ANSPEMT
+1659 ANTPAMT
-1666 VRQHEQLLPFDGKQ
+1666 VRQYEQLLPFDGKQ

-1687 KAATTARE
+1687 KAATTVRE
-1695 EMEGLA
+1695 EMEGLG

-1708 PEDSMTSAINQQVA
+1708 PEDAMTSMLGQRVA
-1722 AVAKGE
+1722 AVVRGE

-1743 AETLED
+1743 AETMED
-1749 LPEWFRKGQDALGEK
+1749 LPAWFLEGQATLGAE
-1764 LSAIID
+1764 LSADID
-1770 EITTR
+1770 EITTLL
-1775 IALSAYLN
+1775 AFKAYLK
-1783 RKDGTYSLSAEER
+1783 RKDGTYSLTPEER
-1796 SANLAKLIKQI
+1796 SAQLAAMIKQM

-1814 EQAKAENNK
+1814 ADAVAATDK
-1823 RITELTRELNKTQA
+1823 RLAELTGKFKKPQPKA
-1837 KGKPKAAP
+1837 KPKAAP
-1845 VPKEAPPEGE
+1845 IPKEAPPEGE

-1877 PAKTRTDKEVLV
+1877 PAKTRTDKEILV

-1894 TMMAKAGLPADLKAG
+1894 TMMSKAGLPADLKAG

-2010 ALRDPSRELSKVLSA
+2010 SLRDPSRELSKVLST

-2031 VAAVTGEFRKTAAE
+2031 VAAVTGEFRKSAAE
-2045 RADGIRSQQAQA
+2045 RAAYLQQEKATNRVRSDMAA
-2057 RVLQDMIDEK
+2057 DRRMELQNAKDEEK
-2067 NMVIAD
+2067 SA
-2073 FKAARAKK
+2073 KAAAERAKK
-2081 KKAAEDAKKE
+2081 AVLDTMAAYKKDQDNKVKKASESVRKAMAEELRTLRKTALDTMAAYKKAQ
-2091 TKKYEDLWTRLKNG
+2091 
-2105 EDKAAIRQA
+2105 DKL
-2114 ERQVRAAQAAEMKA
+2114 AAQAQQEATQRVRSDMAADRKMAAQFAKKQVSDAKAAADRAKKAVLDAMAAYKKDQDNKIKKASESVRKAMAEELRILRKKA
-2128 EADWAAH
+2128 LDTMAAYKKA
-2135 QSAESEAI
+2135 QDKLAV
-2143 SEEAQRSSRDL
+2143 EAQREARDA
-2154 MEQQNKLNTTDRKFR
+2154 MVAEERSMRKDREYR

-2194 DQTEAEE
+2194 DQSEAEE

-2213 LAREYGFSLT
+2213 LAREYGFSLA
-2223 DIIGMARDQDRQATL
+2223 DIIGMARDQDRQTTL
-2238 EAKVGKL
+2238 EAKVGNL

-2262 VIAEGMKHI
+2262 VIAEAMKYI

-2327 AKEFTPEFRQELIDL
+2327 AKEFTPEFRQKLIDL

-2347 DPHLTQISR
+2347 DPHLTQVSR
-2356 DLLTGK
+2356 DLLKGK
-2362 FLDKIKA
+2362 FLDEIKA

-2434 PRLAVSKVLFRQW
+2434 PRLAVAKVLFRQW

-2497 NDGKVLPQSAQKVIK
+2497 NDGKPLPQTTQKVIR

-2567 ALYGGSFKDAFAKA
+2567 ALYGGNFKDAFAKA

-2592 KLNKPERGIRV
+2592 KLGKAERGIRV

-2657 RKFPGLK
+2657 RKIPALK
-2664 FSLPAVRMPI
+2664 FALPAIRMPI
-2674 AAFSQTLDWTPYGFL
+2674 AAFSQTLDWMPYGFL
-2689 RLYAID
+2689 RLYAIN
-2695 KNSNETESFT
+2695 KNNNETESFT
-2705 NYLFNSKN
+2705 NYLLNSKN

-2739 GSLIMIGLCI
+2739 GSLIMLGLFI
-2749 KAFLSFDE
+2749 KTAISFDE
-2757 DEDEADFYIT
+2757 DEDEAEFYIT

-2814 WSDAHRY
+2814 WSDANRY

-2830 RIAYAMGKT
+2830 RIAYAIGKT
-2839 LAGFQEAV
+2839 VSGFQEAV

-2874 TSRLASNV
+2874 SSRLASNV

-2948 AHRVLAPSLD
+2948 AHRVIAPSLD

-3008 PERMASFER
+3008 PERMASYER

>member
-1 MATWEQIIE
+1 M
-10 DPAFGDLPTSA
+10 PL
-21 QADIR
+21 
-26 RDWYDLNV
+26 L
-34 LPGLRETGIDEANL
+34 ETEPV
-48 GLIRQKDITEYDNGQ
+48 
-63 GYISSFAS
+63 
-71 AAGRGAAS
+71 
-79 TFTSA
+79 FT
-84 VQGVGA
+84 
-90 LTGSESIE
+90 
-98 QAARDMSTAVTENL
+98 
-112 TVNPTMEKTNFAG
+112 
-125 NVLGNVAGFLVP
+125 
-137 GTLGMRVGKAA
+137 GK
-148 GMGAQLGGQIASNA
+148 
-162 TILASGAG
+162 
-170 SGAQTA
+170 
-176 DQYGV
+176 
-181 QGENRTGMVLG
+181 
-192 NMATELLSERIPFG
+192 
-206 LGSELKA
+206 
-213 MGRLAGLGEDAAK
+213 
-226 RTGGF
+226 
-231 FSDVGQNAVEEM
+231 
-243 AANTGSNLVT
+243 
-253 SAFVPE
+253 
-259 GVQTPGIFEGN
+259 
-270 LEAAAGGAIGGAF
+270 
-283 FGGINLMAPAAP
+283 
-295 KPSEVIVEGATQR
+295 
-308 AMAGN
+308 
-313 DAEAAAEIPGA
+313 
-324 KLQPTAAPQVPG
+324 
-336 AAAFDPTLSEQL
+336 
-348 APAAGE
+348 
-354 LPPPAGF
+354 
-361 AETTPA
+361 
-367 EAFPANLPEGLPA
+367 
-380 AAAVPG
+380 
-386 AVPEAFPTATA
+386 
-397 VPEQAPAEEVPLE
+397 
-410 LYNAPQ
+410 
-416 ETAPTLAPIE
+416 
-426 ADAAS
+426 
-431 SEEMSVYFNDLKSAL
+431 
-446 ASSEDEDIMRGL
+446 
-458 REAAT
+458 
-463 EMKQSGATWETTGI
+463 
-477 QERMALGAVY
+477 Y
-487 AEAVNRNLEIPRS
+487 AEQT
-500 EALEFYSGVG
+500 G
-510 AASQAQPPGNIP
+510 ASQA
-522 FAAQTP
+522 
-528 PVPAAPGQLPMEGAM
+528 
-543 PAAPDMMQPA
+543 PD
-553 PPATAVP
+553 
-560 PITPAVASQGAT
+560 
-572 PSDLIDQ
+572 
-579 TGRLTVEGA
+579 
-588 QSMIEAIQSLGLTTA
+588 
-603 PFVINST
+603 
-610 GVAPGVTA
+610 
-618 PPAAGSTRPVDG
+618 
-630 TPTIFLNRERMTL
+630 
-643 DTPLHE
+643 
-649 TTHLLTPTLL
+649 
-659 AEQPDLYA
+659 
-667 AGAALL
+667 
-673 ADSPLRQ
+673 
-680 AIVNRYVTEAGMTM
+680 
-694 TDEQIT
+694 
-700 EEAMVTGLANNGA
+700 
-713 EWLRAYAGNAKMTR
+713 
-727 AIKEFLAKVREWFD
+727 
-741 DLMYSKGF
+741 
-749 DPNMSLEQFY
+749 
-759 KKVNR
+759 
-764 QMLAG
+764 
-769 KLQQRAANAPVQA
+769 
-782 MSLAGPRAEMSE
+782 
-794 PQKNFLKTAEAMTAA
+794 
-809 GKTSEEVRAVT
+809 
-820 GWFPGKYDGKMRFEV
+820 
-835 PDDEVKSLTPPSER
+835 
-849 SRYRLAEI
+849 
-857 MDHKA
+857 
-862 LFKVYPELKDLQV
+862 
-875 RTDPSMKTNEASFSF
+875 
-890 DTFGRDSYVTL
+890 
-901 RSVMDGVDRTSV
+901 
-913 LLHEIQHWIQNYE
+913 
-926 GFALGSSPGERQNLL
+926 
-941 RARKRYEVSSSYPS
+941 
-955 DLKEVSDAIKAA
+955 
-967 TKKLEAAIA
+967 
-976 EKVTVDKLTEKY
+976 
-988 RRTDELRKEVSALK
+988 
-1002 DRKASIE
+1002 
-1009 SGLVPWEFANAEYRS
+1009 
-1024 AAGEIESR
+1024 
-1032 DVQARQGFTPTQRR
+1032 
-1046 EIPPYSSEDID
+1046 
-1057 PADAS
+1057 
-1062 VNVGLAPNTRFSLA
+1062 TRFSLA

-1084 YVVAVESGDVAAQ
+1084 YVAAVESGDVKTQ
-1097 QKLVN
+1097 QKLVD

-1111 SIGVN
+1111 SVGVN
-1116 INDSDRDYTGMIFR
+1116 INDGDSDYTGMILR

-1135 ETRDSEN
+1135 ETRDTEN

-1151 RVAIVRTG
+1151 RVGIVRTG

-1164 AMVMGY
+1164 AAVVGY
-1170 VTVGEP
+1170 ATVGEP
-1176 VRYYSEE
+1176 VRYNSEE

-1209 MEDVTPIEPYE
+1209 MVDVTPIDPYD
-1220 APEAPGQTVIMTRP
+1220 APEAPGQTVIKTRP

-1241 DENDKIIL
+1241 DENGKIIL

-1271 ESIKA
+1271 DSIKA
-1276 EFSPKTEAEQTAY
+1276 EFSPQTPEEQTAY

-1298 ARNPYLAVAAVRMRD
+1298 ARNPYLAVAAVRMRG
-1313 KKITVDRY
+1313 KKLTVDRY

-1329 PFTVKGPEKIPT
+1329 PFTVKGAEKIPT

-1347 YISSEKAEKVMQ
+1347 YISSEKTEKVMQ
-1359 PIPEGKLTEFRIDIP
+1359 PIPEGTLTEFRIDIP

-1394 VGDTATR
+1394 VGATATR

-1412 KVTNATFSTRSI
+1412 KVTNAVFSTRSI
-1424 SGKGSAVDIAAGG
+1424 SGKGSAVDIAAGA

-1449 ESITS
+1449 QAITS
-1454 LPKDINDPKVWT
+1454 LPENINDSKVWT

-1500 FVKNAVFESKPT
+1500 FVKNPVFESKPT
-1512 GIIGADTKFSLAP
+1512 GFIGPDTRFSLAP

-1548 QTYEGQTMDDARD
+1548 QTYEGQTIPAAME

-1585 DLRTNAGRKYQDMT
+1585 ELRLNAGRKYQDMT
-1599 FGAYAGM
+1599 YGAYAGM
-1606 YVRDLMD
+1606 YTRDLLD

-1619 TDPMSQA
+1619 RDPMSQA
-1626 FAKREVDRVA
+1626 LAKRESDKIA
-1636 AMMAEEAA
+1636 ALMGEQAA
-1644 IGGRQA
+1644 IPGRQV
-1650 KAFDLYDRI
+1650 KAMDIFDRI
-1659 ANSPEMT
+1659 ANTPEMT
-1666 VRQHEQLLPFDGKQ
+1666 VRREEQLLPFDGKQ
-1680 NVKNDFD
+1680 GVKDEFD
-1687 KAATTARE
+1687 KAATTVRE
-1695 EMEGLA
+1695 AMEGLG

-1708 PEDSMTSAINQQVA
+1708 PEDAMTSMLGQRVA

-1743 AETLED
+1743 AETEED
-1749 LPEWFRKGQDALGEK
+1749 LPAWFREGQAALGAE
-1764 LSAIID
+1764 LSADID
-1770 EITTR
+1770 KLTK
-1775 IALSAYLN
+1775 LLQVYAYLK
-1783 RKDGTYSLSAEER
+1783 RQDGTYSLSAEER
-1796 SANLAKLIKQI
+1796 RADATAMINQLR
-1807 EDSGQTV
+1807 DSGKTL
-1814 EQAKAENNK
+1814 EQALAEIKKEIEEILSKFNKPKAK
-1823 RITELTRELNKTQA
+1823 A
-1837 KGKPKAAP
+1837 KPKAAP

-2010 ALRDPSRELSKVLSA
+2010 SLRDPSRELSKVLSP

-2031 VAAVTGEFRKTAAE
+2031 VAAVTGEFRKSAAE

-2081 KKAAEDAKKE
+2081 KKAAEDAKKKVKE
-2091 TKKYEDLWTRLKNG
+2091 YEDLWTRLKNG

-2114 ERQVRAAQAAEMKA
+2114 ERQVRAAQAADMKA
-2128 EADWAAH
+2128 EADWVAH

-2143 SEEAQRSSRDL
+2143 SMEAQRSSRDL
-2154 MEQQNKLNTTDRKFR
+2154 MEQQNKLNATDRKFR

-2194 DQTEAEE
+2194 DQSEAEE

-2213 LAREYGFSLT
+2213 LAREYGFSLA
-2223 DIIGMARDQDRQATL
+2223 DIIGMARDQDRQTTL
-2238 EAKVGKL
+2238 EAKVGNL

-2262 VIAEGMKHI
+2262 VIAEAMKYI

-2327 AKEFTPEFRQELIDL
+2327 AKEFTPEFRQKLIDL

-2347 DPHLTQISR
+2347 DPHLTQVSR
-2356 DLLTGK
+2356 DLLKGK
-2362 FLDKIKA
+2362 FLDEIKA

-2434 PRLAVSKVLFRQW
+2434 PRLAVAKVLFRQW

-2497 NDGKVLPQSAQKVIK
+2497 NDGKPLPQTTQKVIR

-2567 ALYGGSFKDAFAKA
+2567 ALYGGNFKDAFAKA

-2592 KLNKPERGIRV
+2592 KLGKAERGIRV

-2657 RKFPGLK
+2657 RKIPALK
-2664 FSLPAVRMPI
+2664 FALPAIRMPI
-2674 AAFSQTLDWTPYGFL
+2674 AAFSQTLDWMPYGFL
-2689 RLYAID
+2689 RLYAIN
-2695 KNSNETESFT
+2695 KNNNETESFT
-2705 NYLFNSKN
+2705 NYLLNSKN

-2739 GSLIMIGLCI
+2739 GSLIMLGLFI
-2749 KAFLSFDE
+2749 KTAISFDE
-2757 DEDEADFYIT
+2757 DEDEAEFYIT

-2814 WSDAHRY
+2814 WSDANRY

-2830 RIAYAMGKT
+2830 RIAYAIGKT
-2839 LAGFQEAV
+2839 VSGFQEAV

-2874 TSRLASNV
+2874 SSRLASNV

-2948 AHRVLAPSLD
+2948 AHRVIAPSLD

-3008 PERMASFER
+3008 PERMASYER